1 MEVDID
7 YMDEIVKKMTRSQL
21 EMALCIM
28 AVKIKNSELVDE
40 YDFVNSIQMAF
51 SMTK

>member
-21 EMALCIM
+21 ETVLCIM
-28 AVKIKNSELVDE
+28 AVKIQNSELVDE
-40 YDFVNSIQMAF
+40 YDFVSGIKIALSQVE
-51 SMTK
+51 